1 MYKLTWICNS
11 SIKFGTTALHSST
24 QLLANLLALLPQLVV
39 LPHSG
44 WTNIQSLHIKTSTSV
59 SLPIYS
65 CSLDDESLFA
75 AKSAEELKAIEVRK
89 AEKAVKEEERAQ
101 KLADKEL
108 RRIERSATKD
118 GKGRGEKSGEKK
130 RKSIDEAVVEDVE
143 EKKTEELEV
152 SKVTEKT
159 EKVVKKKKK
168 A

>member
-1 MYKLTWICNS
+1 M
-11 SIKFGTTALHSST
+11 
-24 QLLANLLALLPQLVV
+24 
-39 LPHSG
+39 
-44 WTNIQSLHIKTSTSV
+44 
-59 SLPIYS
+59 
-65 CSLDDESLFA
+65 
-75 AKSAEELKAIEVRK
+75 KAIEVRK

-143 EKKTEELEV
+143 EKKAEELEV
-152 SKVTEKT
+152 SKASEKT